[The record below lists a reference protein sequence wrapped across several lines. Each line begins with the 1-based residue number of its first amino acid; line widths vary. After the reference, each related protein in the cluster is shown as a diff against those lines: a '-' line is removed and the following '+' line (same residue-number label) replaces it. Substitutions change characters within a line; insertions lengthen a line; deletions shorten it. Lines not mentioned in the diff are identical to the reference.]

1 MITRIIDA
9 SLRNR
14 FLVIIAT
21 VITVAVGLWAMKNT
35 PLDAIPDLSDVQVI
49 VFTEYPGQAPQVVE
63 DQVTYPLTTAMLAV
77 PSAKVVRGYSFFGF
91 SFVYIIF
98 DDGTD
103 MYWARSRVLEYLNY
117 VSGRLP
123 DGVSPSL
130 GPDATGVGWVYEYA
144 LVDRTGNH
152 DLAQLRSIQDWYLRY
167 PLQTVPGVSE
177 VASVG
182 GYVKQYQVEVDP
194 NALLAYNIPLSKV
207 RTAIQRSNND
217 VGGKLVEMA
226 ETEYMVRGLGY
237 IQSIE
242 DLNVIPVGVDDNGT
256 PIRLQD
262 VAHVHLGPEL
272 RRGVVELNGE
282 GETAGGIVIMR
293 YNENALA
300 TIEKVRAKLESLKPG
315 LPEGVEIV
323 PVYDRGDL
331 IERAVSN
338 LKEKLIEESI
348 VVALISILFLL
359 HARSALV
366 AIISLPIG
374 ILIAFTIMKWQGINA
389 NIMSLGG
396 IAIAIGAMVDGAI
409 VMIENAHK
417 HLENMAADKGRPL
430 EPGERWG
437 AVTAASREVGPAL
450 FFSLLIITVSFL
462 PVFTL
467 QAQEGRL
474 FSPLAF
480 TKTYA
485 MAAAALLAI
494 TLVPVLMGY
503 FIRGKIPPE
512 AKNPVNRLLHFIHT
526 PVLQLAIRWRWLTL
540 VLSLI
545 LLAITVYPLSKLGSE
560 FMPPLDEGD
569 ILYMPTTYPG
579 LSITKAKEILQQ
591 TDKILKTFPEVES
604 VFGKVG
610 RAETAT
616 DPAPL
621 SMLETTIRLKPK
633 QQWPD
638 PDKTT
643 KDLMGEMDA
652 AIKFPGLANAW
663 TMPIKTRID
672 MLSTGIKTPIGIKV
686 SGPDLNVLEQVASDI
701 EQAVKTLP
709 DTLSAFGDKA
719 AGGYYL
725 DFDIHREEAS
735 RYGLTVGDVQEII
748 QSAIGGMNVTQ
759 TVEGLERYPVN
770 LRYPRELRDNLD
782 SLGQVLVPTPTGAQI
797 PLSLVAD
804 LKLRRGPPSIKSENS
819 RPNAWVYVDIKSS
832 DIGGYVAQAKAVV
845 ASRVVIP
852 AGYNLVWSGQF
863 EYMERAAQRLRIV
876 IPATL
881 LLIFL
886 LLYFNFRNIT
896 APLVVM
902 ISIPFGLIGGFWLIY
917 MLGYNLSIAVAVG
930 FIALAGVAAE
940 IGVLVMTF
948 IDQEIEKQ
956 RQIKA
961 SSEASGHGA
970 GMDRGMPSE
979 AHLTAAEIMS
989 AVQSG
994 TSERVRPIAMTA
1006 TAIIAGLLPI
1016 MWGSGTGS
1024 EVMQRIAAPMVGGM
1038 VTVTILC
1045 LLVLPVIYGLVLQLQ
1060 GWWFNARR

>member
-1 MITRIIDA
+1 MITSLIDA
-9 SLRNR
+9 SLRHR
-14 FLVIIAT
+14 FLVVMAA
-21 VITVAVGLWAMKNT
+21 VAAVAVGLWSMKNT

-77 PSAKVVRGYSFFGF
+77 PNAKVVRGYSFFGF

-117 VSGRLP
+117 VSARLP
-123 DGVSPSL
+123 NGVSPTL

-144 LVDRTGNH
+144 LVDKSGQH

-167 PLQTVPGVSE
+167 PLQTVEGVAE

-207 RTAIQRSNND
+207 KHAIQRSNND

-237 IQSIE
+237 IQSID
-242 DLNVIPVGVDDNGT
+242 DLNVIPVGVDENGT
-256 PIRLQD
+256 PIRLRD

-272 RRGVVELNGE
+272 RRGVAELNGE
-282 GETAGGIVIMR
+282 GEVAGGVVIMR
-293 YNENALA
+293 YGENAMA
-300 TIEKVRAKLESLKPG
+300 VIQGVRAKLAELKSG

-331 IERAVSN
+331 ISRAVKN
-338 LKEKLIEESI
+338 LEKKLIEEII
-348 VVALISILFLL
+348 VVSLICMLFLL

-366 AIISLPIG
+366 VIVSLPIG
-374 ILIAFTIMKWQGINA
+374 ILLAFTLMKWQGINA

-417 HLENMAADKGRPL
+417 HLERMANEKGRAL
-430 EPGERWG
+430 ISSERWQ
-437 AVTAASREVGPAL
+437 AVTEASREVGPAL

-474 FSPLAF
+474 FAPLAY

-503 FIRGKIPPE
+503 FIRGKIPQE
-512 AKNPVNRLLHFIHT
+512 AKNPANRFLHFVHS
-526 PVLQLAIRWRWLTL
+526 PLLSVAMRWRAITLTVAL
-540 VLSLI
+540 L
-545 LLAITVYPLSKLGSE
+545 LLAATAYPLTKLGSE
-560 FMPPLDEGD
+560 FMPPLNEGD

-579 LSITKAKEILQQ
+579 ISITKAKELLQQ
-591 TDKILKTFPEVES
+591 TDKIIKTFPEVRS

-621 SMLETTIRLKPK
+621 AMLETTIRLKPK
-633 QQWPD
+633 DEWPD
-638 PDKTT
+638 PDKTI
-643 KDLMGEMDA
+643 KQLMNEMDA

-672 MLSTGIKTPIGIKV
+672 MLSTGIKTPVGIKV
-686 SGPDLNVLEQVASDI
+686 SGPDLKVLEKVAGDI
-701 EQAVKTLP
+701 EYALKQLP
-709 DTLSAFGDKA
+709 ETLSAFGDKA

-725 DFDIHREEAS
+725 DFDIDREEAA
-735 RYGLTVGDVQEII
+735 RYGLTTGDVQDVI

-770 LRYPRELRDNLD
+770 LRYPRELRDDLD
-782 SLGQVLVPTPTGAQI
+782 SLKRVLIPTPTGAQI

-804 LKLRRGPPSIKSENS
+804 LQLRRGPPGIKSENA
-819 RPNAWVYVDIKSS
+819 RPNAWVYVDIKTS
-832 DIGGYVAQAKAVV
+832 DIGGYVAKAKEVV
-845 ASRVVIP
+845 ASQVDMP
-852 AGYNLVWSGQF
+852 AGYTLVWSGQF
-863 EYMERAAQRLRIV
+863 EYMERAEKRLLVV

-886 LLYFNFRNIT
+886 LLYFNFGNIV

-902 ISIPFGLIGGFWLIY
+902 LSIPFGLIGGFWLVY
-917 MLGYNLSIAVAVG
+917 LLGFNLSVAVAVG

-940 IGVLVMTF
+940 IGVLVLTF
-948 IDQEIEKQ
+948 IDQAVARCRLKKPQLDSADIMQ
-956 RQIKA
+956 A
-961 SSEASGHGA
+961 VH
-970 GMDRGMPSE
+970 RG
-979 AHLTAAEIMS
+979 TA
-989 AVQSG
+989 
-994 TSERVRPIAMTA
+994 ERVRPIAMTA

-1016 MWGSGTGS
+1016 MWGVGTGS

-1038 VTVTILC
+1038 VTVVVLS
-1045 LLVLPVIYGLVLQLQ
+1045 LLVLPVVYGFVLQWQ
-1060 GWWFNARR
+1060 ERYRHKEGV

>member
-9 SLRNR
+9 SLNNR

-21 VITVAVGLWAMKNT
+21 IITIAVGVWSLKNT
-35 PLDAIPDLSDVQVI
+35 PMDAIPDLSDVQVI

-77 PSAKVVRGYSFFGF
+77 PNAKVVRGYSFFGF

-117 VSGRLP
+117 VSSRLP
-123 DGVSPSL
+123 DNVSPSL

-144 LVDRTGNH
+144 LVDRTGKH

-167 PLQTVPGVSE
+167 PLQTVEDVAE

-207 RTAIQRSNND
+207 KRAIQRSNND
-217 VGGKLVEMA
+217 VGGKLIEMA

-237 IQSIE
+237 IKSID
-242 DLNVIPVGVDDNGT
+242 DLNVIPVGVDENGT

-262 VAHVHLGPEL
+262 VAHVHLGPDL
-272 RRGVVELNGE
+272 RRGLVELNGE
-282 GETAGGIVIMR
+282 GEVAGGVVIMR
-293 YNENALA
+293 YGENALT
-300 TIEKVRAKLESLKPG
+300 TIERVRSKLEELKPG
-315 LPEGVEIV
+315 LPDGVEII

-331 IERAVSN
+331 IERAVDN
-338 LKEKLIEESI
+338 LQEKLIEESI
-348 VVALISILFLL
+348 VVAIITILFLL
-359 HARSALV
+359 HVRSALV
-366 AIISLPIG
+366 AVIFLPIG
-374 ILIAFTIMKWQGINA
+374 IISAFIIMKWQGINA

-396 IAIAIGAMVDGAI
+396 IAIAIGVMVDGAI

-417 HLENMAADKGRPL
+417 HLEEMATKKGRAL
-430 EPGERWG
+430 ESSERWK
-437 AVTAASREVGPAL
+437 AISVASREVGPAL

-474 FSPLAF
+474 FIPLAY

-485 MAAAALLAI
+485 MAAAAILAI

-503 FIRGKIPPE
+503 LIRGKIPAE
-512 AKNPVNRLLHFIHT
+512 GKNPVNRFLHFIHL
-526 PVLQLAIRWRWLTL
+526 PILKLAVRWRWFTL
-540 VLSLI
+540 FI
-545 LLAITVYPLSKLGSE
+545 AMALLAVSIYPLSKLGSE

-591 TDKILKTFPEVES
+591 TDKILKTFPEVLT

-610 RAETAT
+610 RADTAT

-621 SMLETTIRLKPK
+621 AMLETTIRLKPK
-633 QQWPD
+633 HEWPN
-638 PDKTT
+638 PNKTT
-643 KDLMGEMDA
+643 KQLMDEMDT

-686 SGPDLNVLEQVASDI
+686 SGPDLKILEEVASDI
-701 EQAVKTLP
+701 EQTLKQLP

-725 DFDIHREEAS
+725 DFDIHREEAA
-735 RYGLTVGDVQEII
+735 RYGLTIGDVQDVI
-748 QSAIGGMNVTQ
+748 QSAIGGMNITQ

-782 SLGQVLVPTPTGAQI
+782 SLKRVLIPTPIGSQI

-804 LKLRRGPPSIKSENS
+804 LNLRRGPPAIKSENS
-819 RPNAWVYVDIKSS
+819 RPNAWVYIDIKTS
-832 DIGGYVAQAKAVV
+832 DIGGYVAQAKEIV
-845 ASRVVIP
+845 ASQVNIP
-852 AGYNLVWSGQF
+852 AGYHLIWSGQF
-863 EYMERAAQRLRIV
+863 EYMERAAQRLQIV
-876 IPATL
+876 VPATL
-881 LLIFL
+881 LIIFL
-886 LLYFNFRNIT
+886 LLYFNFKNIA

-902 ISIPFGLIGGFWLIY
+902 LSIPFGLIGGFWLVY
-917 MLGYNLSIAVAVG
+917 LLGFNLSVAVAVG

-940 IGVLVMTF
+940 IGVLVLTF
-948 IDQEIEKQ
+948 IDQAIAKKRQEKQ
-956 RQIKA
+956 TIL
-961 SSEASGHGA
+961 S
-970 GMDRGMPSE
+970 
-979 AHLTAAEIMS
+979 AEDIMS
-989 AVQSG
+989 AVIKG
-994 TSERVRPIAMTA
+994 TSERVRPIVMTA
-1006 TAIIAGLLPI
+1006 TATTVGLLPI
-1016 MWGSGTGS
+1016 MWGIGTGS

-1038 VTVTILC
+1038 ITITVLS
-1045 LLVLPVIYGLVLQLQ
+1045 LLVLPVIYGLVLHAQEKFRQ
-1060 GWWFNARR
+1060 VN

>member
-1 MITRIIDA
+1 MINRIIDA
-9 SLRNR
+9 SINNR

-21 VITVAVGLWAMKNT
+21 LIIIAAGVWSLKNT

-77 PSAKVVRGYSFFGF
+77 PSAKVVRGYSFFGL
-91 SFVYIIF
+91 SFVYVIF

-103 MYWARSRVLEYLNY
+103 MYWARSRVLESLNY
-117 VSGRLP
+117 VSARLP
-123 DGVSPSL
+123 DDVTPSL

-144 LVDRTGNH
+144 LVDRSGAH

-167 PLQTVPGVSE
+167 PLQTVEGVSE

-182 GYVKQYQVEVDP
+182 GHIKQYQVEVDP

-207 RTAIQRSNND
+207 KHAIKRSNND
-217 VGGKLVEMA
+217 VGGKLIEMA

-237 IQSIE
+237 IQSID
-242 DLNVIPVGVDDNGT
+242 DLNVIPLGVDENGT

-272 RRGVVELNGE
+272 RRGVVELDGE
-282 GETAGGIVIMR
+282 GEVAGGVVIMR
-293 YNENALA
+293 YGENALA
-300 TIEKVRAKLESLKPG
+300 TIKRVQQKLEELKSG

-323 PVYDRGDL
+323 TTYDRSDL
-331 IERAVSN
+331 INRAVEN
-338 LKEKLIEESI
+338 LQDKLVEESI
-348 VVALISILFLL
+348 VVALITIIFLL
-359 HARSALV
+359 HVRSALV
-366 AIISLPIG
+366 AVIFLPIA
-374 ILIAFTIMKWQGINA
+374 ILVAFIIMKWQGINA

-417 HLENMAADKGRPL
+417 HLEKLRKDKGDVITSR
-430 EPGERWG
+430 ERWG
-437 AVTAASREVGPAL
+437 AISNASKEVGSAL
-450 FFSLLIITVSFL
+450 FFSLMIITVSFL

-474 FSPLAF
+474 FSPSAY

-485 MAAAALLAI
+485 MAAAAILAI
-494 TLVPVLMGY
+494 TLVPVIMGY
-503 FIRGKIPPE
+503 LIRGKILAE
-512 AKNPVNRLLHFIHT
+512 AKNPVNRFLNFFHT
-526 PVLQLAIRWRWLTL
+526 PLLKVAIRWRWMTL
-540 VLSLI
+540 LI
-545 LLAITVYPLSKLGSE
+545 ALVILCGTLYPMSKLGSE

-579 LSITKAKEILQQ
+579 ISITKAKEILQQ
-591 TDKILKTFPEVES
+591 TDKILKTFPEVKT

-621 SMLETTIRLKPK
+621 AMLETTIRLKPK

-638 PDKTT
+638 PNKTT
-643 KDLMGEMDA
+643 KQLMNEMDA
-652 AIKFPGLANAW
+652 AIQFPGLANAW

-686 SGPDLNVLEQVASDI
+686 SGPDLNVLENIAGKLEQVLK
-701 EQAVKTLP
+701 QLP

-719 AGGYYL
+719 AGGYFL
-725 DFDIHREEAS
+725 DFDIHREEAA
-735 RYGLTVGDVQEII
+735 RYGLTTGDVQDII
-748 QSAIGGMNVTQ
+748 QTAIGGMNVTR

-770 LRYPRELRDNLD
+770 LRYPREFRDNLD
-782 SLGQVLVPTPTGAQI
+782 SLKQVLIPTPTGSQI

-804 LKLRRGPPSIKSENS
+804 LTLRRGPPVIKSENS
-819 RPNAWVYVDIKSS
+819 RPNAWVYVDIKVS
-832 DIGGYVAQAKAVV
+832 DIGGYVKQAQKIV
-845 ASRVVIP
+845 AEQVNIP
-852 AGYNLVWSGQF
+852 PGYTLVWSGQF
-863 EYMERAAQRLRIV
+863 EYMERAAQRLQIV

-881 LLIFL
+881 LIIFL
-886 LLYFNFRNIT
+886 LLYLNFKNIT

-902 ISIPFGLIGGFWLIY
+902 LSIPFGLVGGFWLVY
-917 MLGYNLSIAVAVG
+917 LLGYNLSIAVAVG

-940 IGVLVMTF
+940 IGVLVLTF
-948 IDQEIEKQ
+948 IDHKIVQMRNEK
-956 RQIKA
+956 KG
-961 SSEASGHGA
+961 SLSVEDV
-970 GMDRGMPSE
+970 M
-979 AHLTAAEIMS
+979 L
-989 AVQSG
+989 AVQTG
-994 TSERVRPIAMTA
+994 TSDRLRPVVMTSIAT
-1006 TAIIAGLLPI
+1006 IAGLLPI
-1016 MWGSGTGS
+1016 MWGTGTGS

-1038 VTVTILC
+1038 MTVLILS
-1045 LLVLPVIYGLVLQLQ
+1045 LIVLPVIYGLIIILQERVMTRERVHQ
-1060 GWWFNARR
+1060 QEN